1 MFGSILMRLAR
12 TSECALMRLFI
23 IVGMILVRSST
34 IPISSLGDT
43 IVSFLIH
50 FCREIVVDDMQIS
63 KVQTLAPTLSPTDA
77 ITAAEEEEA
86 TGAPTHSVSF
96 LSLLLILFRKMDSS
110 YVFHQYIISCS
121 RHQCRL
127 FQQSLHAPV
136 RFLSPQKFLRDL

>member
-1 MFGSILMRLAR
+1 MFGSILMKLAR
-12 TSECALMRLFI
+12 TSEYAQMRLFI
-23 IVGMILVRSST
+23 IVGMILVRST

-77 ITAAEEEEA
+77 ITDSEAEEV

-96 LSLLLILFRKMDSS
+96 LSLLLILFRKKNSS